1 MKTDLFNRTVKVIFY
16 SALLHGGLCAQE
28 RKDSIASLDE
38 VVVTATRMR
47 SPSVQLPYISG
58 IRTRENSYRQV
69 SRTVPESLNGMP
81 GVFVQK
87 TNHGGGSPFIRG
99 LTGNQTLILVD
110 GIRLNNSIFRY
121 GPNQYLTL
129 IDPFLVDR
137 VEVVKGTGSVQHG
150 SDALTG
156 VVNVQTNTLQFRE
169 KPQWQESISTRLTGS
184 GMEFSMRPQVT
195 YEGRRFAFIAG
206 AGTKRFGD
214 LRGGDTTGFQRP
226 SGYRERSF
234 DMKMM
239 ADLGVGWKLT
249 GSYQFLQQDGVPV
262 YHKYVLE
269 NFALHTSD
277 PIGRGFGYLRLN
289 KVFGGTHLR
298 GFELT
303 LSSQEIAETRY
314 LQKNGSLI
322 RRYERDKASTLS
334 VNADMNFQLTKRWH
348 SNTGV
353 DLSADRIRSK
363 RSDTDMGSGLVKF
376 SRGLYPDAS
385 RYMNI
390 SVYSLHHLDFGRLRA
405 EGGLR
410 YSLYKATIKDTTLGS
425 VSITPG
431 AFVFQAGLNYRLT
444 KGLHLY
450 AQASEGYRAPNIDDL
465 GTLGIVDFRYEVP
478 AYDLRPERSLN
489 TELGIKFS
497 GPGLNASASLFRTN
511 LKDLITR
518 VKTGE
523 VISGYQV
530 YQKVNVD
537 RGYIRGWEA
546 QADYKLNSGFRA
558 YVSATHLFGQSITRN
573 EPLRRIPPFN
583 SRLGI
588 EYEKAGFVAGIIY
601 DHADPQRRLDAGD
614 KSDNRIPAGG
624 TPGYNLVNLYTG
636 FRNDVLTF
644 RIYLDNIFDQDYRLH
659 GSGINGMGRALSA
672 MLIFTLKQ

>member
-1 MKTDLFNRTVKVIFY
+1 
-16 SALLHGGLCAQE
+16 
-28 RKDSIASLDE
+28 
-38 VVVTATRMR
+38 
-47 SPSVQLPYISG
+47 
-58 IRTRENSYRQV
+58 
-69 SRTVPESLNGMP
+69 
-81 GVFVQK
+81 
-87 TNHGGGSPFIRG
+87 
-99 LTGNQTLILVD
+99 
-110 GIRLNNSIFRY
+110 
-121 GPNQYLTL
+121 
-129 IDPFLVDR
+129 
-137 VEVVKGTGSVQHG
+137 
-150 SDALTG
+150 
-156 VVNVQTNTLQFRE
+156 
-169 KPQWQESISTRLTGS
+169 
-184 GMEFSMRPQVT
+184 
-195 YEGRRFAFIAG
+195 
-206 AGTKRFGD
+206 
-214 LRGGDTTGFQRP
+214 
-226 SGYRERSF
+226 
-234 DMKMM
+234 
-239 ADLGVGWKLT
+239 
-249 GSYQFLQQDGVPV
+249 
-262 YHKYVLE
+262 
-269 NFALHTSD
+269 
-277 PIGRGFGYLRLN
+277 
-289 KVFGGTHLR
+289 
-298 GFELT
+298 
-303 LSSQEIAETRY
+303 
-314 LQKNGSLI
+314 
-322 RRYERDKASTLS
+322 
-334 VNADMNFQLTKRWH
+334 
-348 SNTGV
+348 
-353 DLSADRIRSK
+353 
-363 RSDTDMGSGLVKF
+363 
-376 SRGLYPDAS
+376 
-385 RYMNI
+385 MNI

-497 GPGLNASASLFRTN
+497 GAGLNASASVFRTN